1 MATFK
6 GTDYFGS
13 GPTRIA
19 PVTTESEIKTTR
31 FPGLN
36 GEHHLN
42 MGRVGGRVTQQG
54 TLIASSAGELKALMN
69 NLRFKVGQRGTL
81 VDDFGF
87 SYYNCTM
94 ISVTFDADR
103 KVDTQGD
110 HYVDY
115 TVEYRQALSSIV

>member
-6 GTDYFGS
+6 ETDYFGS
-13 GPTRIA
+13 GPTRVI

-31 FPGLN
+31 FPGLD

-42 MGRVGGRVTQQG
+42 MGRTGGRVLQEG
-54 TLIASSAGELKALMN
+54 TLIAASAAALMTLIN
-69 NLRFKVGQRGTL
+69 NLRSQVGTRGTL

-87 SYYNCTM
+87 TYANCTM
-94 ISVTFDADR
+94 LSVTFDGSR
-103 KVDTQGD
+103 RVDPQGN

-115 TVEYRQALSSIV
+115 TVAYRQALSSIA

>member
-6 GTDYFGS
+6 GTNYFSS
-13 GPTRIA
+13 GPTRIVPA
-19 PVTTESEIKTTR
+19 TTESEIKTTR

-42 MGRVGGRVTQQG
+42 MGRAGGRIAQEG
-54 TLIASSAGELKALMN
+54 TLIAASASGLKTLIN
-69 NLRFKVGQRGTL
+69 NLRSQVGRRGTL

-87 SYYNCTM
+87 TYANCTI
-94 ISVTFDADR
+94 ISLRLDGNR
-103 KVDTQGD
+103 QVDPQGN

-115 TVEYRQALSSIV
+115 TVEYRQALSSIA

>member
-6 GTDYFGS
+6 GQNLFSS
-13 GPTRIA
+13 GPTRIV
-19 PVTTESEIKTTR
+19 PTTTEAEIQTTR
-31 FPGLN
+31 FPGLD
-36 GEHHLN
+36 GEYHMN
-42 MGRVGGRVTQQG
+42 MGRAGGRITQEG
-54 TLIASSAGELKALMN
+54 TLIAASASALKTAIN
-69 NLRFKVGQRGTL
+69 NLRSYVGTRGTL

-94 ISVTFDADR
+94 IRVTFDGNR
-103 KVDTQGD
+103 QVDPQGN

>member
-13 GPTRIA
+13 GPTRIV

-42 MGRVGGRVTQQG
+42 MGRAGGRIVQEG
-54 TLIASSAGELKALMN
+54 TLIAASASALRTLIN
-69 NLRFKVGQRGTL
+69 DLRSQVGMRGSL

-87 SYYNCTM
+87 TYANCTM
-94 ISVTFDADR
+94 LSVSFAGNR
-103 KVDTQGD
+103 QVDPQD
-110 HYVDY
+110 NHYVDY
-115 TVEYRQALSSIV
+115 TVEYRQALSSIA

>member
-6 GTDYFGS
+6 GTDWFGS
-13 GPTRIA
+13 GPTRIV

-42 MGRVGGRVTQQG
+42 MGRAGGRITQQG
-54 TLIASSAGELKALMN
+54 TLIAASAGALMTLIN
-69 NLRFKVGQRGTL
+69 NLRSQAGQRGTL

-94 ISVTFDADR
+94 LSVTFDGNR
-103 KVDTQGD
+103 RVDPQGS

-115 TVEYRQALSSIV
+115 TVEYRQALSSIA

>member
-6 GTDYFGS
+6 GTNYFGS
-13 GPTRIA
+13 GPTRVI

-42 MGRVGGRVTQQG
+42 MGRAGGRIVHEG
-54 TLIASSAGELKALMN
+54 TLIAASASALKTLIN
-69 NLRFKVGQRGTL
+69 DLRAKVGERGTL

-94 ISVTFDADR
+94 ISVTFDGSR
-103 KVDTQGD
+103 QVDPQGN

-115 TVEYRQALSSIV
+115 TVEYRQALSSIA